1 MEFTLIIKK
10 VNNSLSEKEQKLFQ
24 EWYNESA
31 EHRKYFSRVQDNYN
45 KELDCIDLERE
56 WKELF
61 QKIESK
67 KKHFLRFSWQYVAA
81 VAAAIIALLIIPFL
95 LHNNRGQ
102 QQPIIAKNTLE
113 ILPGTDKAVLTL
125 ENGNQVAIEKNQ
137 KIELP
142 NGKVQGTHLVYDK
155 DVDESLKN
163 LKYNY
168 ITVPK
173 GGEFYV
179 ELADGTKVWLNSET
193 KFKYPVRFAKNHPR
207 EVELVYGEAY
217 FDVSPASANS
227 GTEFKVYTAMQQIN
241 VLGTEFNVHAYKE
254 EAVIATTLVEGKVHV
269 SDGVV
274 GKVLAPSEQSR
285 YNKKTQRMIVAKVD
299 TYNEISWKR
308 GEFSFK
314 NKPLS
319 EIIQVLSRWYAIE
332 IVIIN
337 DDLKETTFTGV
348 LSKDQ
353 KLTNILNIIRKT
365 TPLDYT
371 MRNGKVL
378 LK

>member
-1 MEFTLIIKK
+1 MEFILIIKK
-10 VNNSLSEKEQKLFQ
+10 LNNSLSEKEQKLFQ

-31 EHRKYFSRVQDNYN
+31 EHRKYFSRVQNNYN
-45 KELDCIDLERE
+45 KELDCIDLEKAWE
-56 WKELF
+56 ELL
-61 QKIESK
+61 QKIESN
-67 KKHFLRFSWQYVAA
+67 KKHSRKFPWQYVAA
-81 VAAAIIALLIIPFL
+81 VAAAIIALLTIPLL
-95 LHNNRGQ
+95 LHNNIVQ
-102 QQPIIAKNTLE
+102 QQPTITKNTVE

-125 ENGNQVAIEKNQ
+125 ENGSQVAIEKNQ
-137 KIELP
+137 DIHLP
-142 NGKVQGTHLVYDK
+142 NRKVQGTQLVYDK
-155 DVDESLKN
+155 GIDENHKA

-173 GGEFYV
+173 GGEFHV

-207 EVELVYGEAY
+207 EVELLYGEAY

-227 GTEFKVYTAMQQIN
+227 GTEFKVYTAMQHIN
-241 VLGTEFNVHAYKE
+241 VLGTEFNIHAYKE
-254 EAVIATTLVEGKVHV
+254 EAIIATTLVEGKVHV

-274 GKVLAPSEQSR
+274 EKVLAPNEQSR
-285 YNKKTQRMIVAKVD
+285 YNKDTQRMTVAKVD
-299 TYNEISWKR
+299 TYNEVSWKR

-319 EIIQVLSRWYAIE
+319 EIIQVLSRWYAID
-332 IVIIN
+332 IVITN

-365 TPLDYT
+365 NPLDYT
-371 MRNGKVL
+371 MHNGKVL